1 MQAFISNF
9 LRVFRPETSHAPHL
23 PGHIEVATGVDAEV
37 VSAETRRWILLAV
50 GSIVIAGLLSSAV
63 VVGRLPFI
71 SQFIDDP
78 LWFKRC
84 LVVHVDLAL
93 VVWFYAFIAGL
104 ISLVKSGSGS
114 AIRKG
119 AFIVSV
125 VGVVGMLMGGVAKGA
140 QPVLA
145 NYIPVIDH
153 PFFLGGLGLFFL
165 GVVVQFVHA
174 LISANRV
181 STGIALPASVPGET
195 AVGLQASA
203 IVVVLAGAT
212 WIATRAGMP
221 GNLDIQTHFEFSVW
235 GAGHVLQVANV
246 AAMLA
251 VWMWLMKRATG
262 ESMFTARQ
270 ANMVFGA
277 LIVPHFIMP
286 ILTLR
291 GPLDTLYHSGA
302 TFLMRW
308 CIFPVTLF
316 VLVRGFQHLWRHR
329 GRVSD
334 WTQKMAKAG
343 FYASAGLTLFG
354 FILGACIRSSTTLV
368 PAHYHASLGGIT
380 AAFMAAAYLIL
391 AAIAERK
398 PGTSLDDRFWRSCK
412 RQLAVFGV
420 GQLVFVLGFA
430 IGGVYGLG
438 RKTYASEQTARSL
451 GELTGLTVMGV
462 GGLFASDLTMLFLF
476 IHAGRTFVA
485 RKFTGS
491 RWLPWVSGI
500 IMCALIWFIGW
511 TGYWLI
517 WDQPAQQIAM
527 STMQLVDLLPIFGE
541 PMSRL
546 FVVDRLVPSLLF
558 FVVFFTHM
566 LLPLGIAV
574 GLAIHLMRVTRAR
587 LLPNRIVS
595 FSIIGGIALAAFVI
609 PAPLDQEAHM
619 NEKVDSFTV
628 DAWYMSPLAFG
639 LRASFSANGIV
650 VRSIWRSGFKCG
662 CSMDTWKAPFAGEL
676 SGCSDAI
683 EMSFVQ
689 SVFGRLPV

>member
-1 MQAFISNF
+1 MQVLISNF
-9 LRVFRPETSHAPHL
+9 LRVFRPETSYAPNVSSRV
-23 PGHIEVATGVDAEV
+23 EVATEIDAEI
-37 VSAETRRWILLAV
+37 VSAETRRWILLAI
-50 GSIVIAGLLSSAV
+50 GSIVIAGLLSLAV
-63 VVGRLPFI
+63 VIGRLPFI

-104 ISLVKSGSGS
+104 ISLVKKGSES

-165 GVVVQFVHA
+165 GVIGQFVHA
-174 LISANRV
+174 LISSKRESA
-181 STGIALPASVPGET
+181 SLALPAWVPSE
-195 AVGLQASA
+195 AAIGLQASA

-212 WIATRAGMP
+212 WISTTAGMP
-221 GNLDIQTHFEFSVW
+221 GNLDIETHFEFSVW

-262 ESMFTARQ
+262 QSLFAPRQ
-270 ANMVFGA
+270 ANMVFGT
-277 LIVPHFIMP
+277 LIAPHFIMP

-291 GPLDTLYHSGA
+291 GPLDTIYHSGA

-316 VLVRGFQHLWRHR
+316 VLIRGVQHLQRHR
-329 GRVSD
+329 AGIST
-334 WTQKMAKAG
+334 WTQKMARSG

-391 AAIAERK
+391 ADIAERK
-398 PGTSLDDRFWRSCK
+398 TGDSLGKRFWQSCK

-451 GELTGLTVMGV
+451 GEFTGLTVMGV
-462 GGLFASDLTMLFLF
+462 GGILA
-476 IHAGRTFVA
+476 
-485 RKFTGS
+485 
-491 RWLPWVSGI
+491 
-500 IMCALIWFIGW
+500 
-511 TGYWLI
+511 
-517 WDQPAQQIAM
+517 
-527 STMQLVDLLPIFGE
+527 
-541 PMSRL
+541 
-546 FVVDRLVPSLLF
+546 
-558 FVVFFTHM
+558 
-566 LLPLGIAV
+566 AV
-574 GLAIHLMRVTRAR
+574 GGVWFLVLALK
-587 LLPNRIVS
+587 RI
-595 FSIIGGIALAAFVI
+595 F
-609 PAPLDQEAHM
+609 
-619 NEKVDSFTV
+619 
-628 DAWYMSPLAFG
+628 AW
-639 LRASFSANGIV
+639 RASSAI
-650 VRSIWRSGFKCG
+650 SS
-662 CSMDTWKAPFAGEL
+662 
-676 SGCSDAI
+676 
-683 EMSFVQ
+683 
-689 SVFGRLPV
+689 